1 VAGHSKWANIQH
13 RKKAQ
18 DAKRGKLFTKF
29 IREIVVAAKSGGG
42 DPDNNPRLRAAIDK
56 ALSGNMT
63 RDTVEKAVKRG
74 AGDDDGS
81 NMDELTYEGYGPGGC
96 AILVEC
102 MTDNKN
108 RTVAEVRH
116 AFTKSGSELAT
127 SGSVAYL
134 FEKKGQIIYSAEVD
148 EDLLMEEALEAG
160 AEDIID
166 HDDGSFEILTAP
178 EDFMAVKEA
187 LHSKGVEAEDGE
199 IAMLPS
205 THAELDIETAVKVLR
220 LIDRLEDLDDT
231 QNVYSNAEIPA
242 EAYEQL

>member
-1 VAGHSKWANIQH
+1 MAGHSKWANIQH

-56 ALSGNMT
+56 ALGGNMT
-63 RDTVEKAVKRG
+63 RDTVEKAIKRG
-74 AGDDDGS
+74 AGGDDAG

-108 RTVAEVRH
+108 RTVAEVRL
-116 AFTKSGSELAT
+116 AFSKAGSELAT

-134 FEKKGQIIYSAEVD
+134 FEKKGQIIFSNEID
-148 EDLLMEEALEAG
+148 EDTLMEEALEAG
-160 AEDIID
+160 AEDIIN
-166 HDDGSFEILTAP
+166 HEDGSFEVLTAP
-178 EDFMAVKEA
+178 EDFMTVKDSLEQKELVPEHA
-187 LHSKGVEAEDGE
+187 E

-205 THAELDIETAVKVLR
+205 TQADLDLNTAVKALR
-220 LIDRLEDLDDT
+220 LIERLEDLDDT
-231 QNVYSNAEIPA
+231 QNVYTNAEIPA
-242 EAYEQL
+242 EAYEML

>member
-1 VAGHSKWANIQH
+1 MAGHSKWANIQH

-18 DAKRGKLFTKF
+18 DSKRGKLFTKF

-63 RDTVEKAVKRG
+63 RDTVERAVKRG
-74 AGDDDGS
+74 AGGDDGS
-81 NMDELTYEGYGPGGC
+81 SMDELTYEGYGPGGC

-127 SGSVAYL
+127 SGSVSYL
-134 FEKKGQIIYSAEVD
+134 FEKKGQIIYAASVD
-148 EDLLMEEALEAG
+148 EDTLMEEALEAG
-160 AEDIID
+160 AEDIIN
-166 HDDGSFEILTAP
+166 HDDGSFEVLTAP
-178 EDFMAVKEA
+178 EDFMVVKDA
-187 LHSKGVEAEDGE
+187 LEEKGVKAEDGE

-205 THAELDIETAVKVLR
+205 TQAELDISCAVKVLR

-231 QNVYSNAEIPA
+231 QNVYSNASIPA
-242 EAYEQL
+242 EAYDQL

>member
-1 VAGHSKWANIQH
+1 MAGHSKWANIQH

-18 DAKRGKLFTKF
+18 DSKRGKLFTKF

-74 AGDDDGS
+74 AGDDNGAH
-81 NMDELTYEGYGPGGC
+81 MDELTYEGYGPGGC

-116 AFTKSGSELAT
+116 AFTKAGSELAT

-134 FEKKGQIIYSAEVD
+134 FEKKGQIIFSSEVD
-148 EDLLMEEALEAG
+148 EDILMEEALEVG
-160 AEDIID
+160 ADDIIN
-166 HDDGSFEILTAP
+166 HDDGSFEVLTAP
-178 EDFMAVKEA
+178 ANFMTVKEG
-187 LHSKGVEAEDGE
+187 LESKGLKAEDGE
-199 IAMLPS
+199 LAMLPV
-205 THAELDIETAVKVLR
+205 THAELDVDTAVKVLR

-231 QNVYSNAEIPA
+231 QNVYSNADIPA
-242 EAYEQL
+242 EAYDQL

>member
-1 VAGHSKWANIQH
+1 MAGHSKWANIQH

-18 DAKRGKLFTKF
+18 DSKRGKLFTKF

-63 RDTVEKAVKRG
+63 RDTVERAVKRG
-74 AGDDDGS
+74 AGGDDGAS
-81 NMDELTYEGYGPGGC
+81 MDELTYEGYGPGGC

-127 SGSVAYL
+127 SGSVSYL
-134 FEKKGQIIYSAEVD
+134 FEKKGQIIYAASVD
-148 EDLLMEEALEAG
+148 EDTLMEEALEAG
-160 AEDIID
+160 AEDIIN
-166 HDDGSFEILTAP
+166 HEDGSFEVLTAP
-178 EDFMAVKEA
+178 EDFMVVKDA
-187 LHSKGVEAEDGE
+187 LEDKGVTAEDGE

-205 THAELDIETAVKVLR
+205 TQAELDISCAVKVLR

-231 QNVYSNAEIPA
+231 QNVYSNASIPA
-242 EAYEQL
+242 EAYDQL